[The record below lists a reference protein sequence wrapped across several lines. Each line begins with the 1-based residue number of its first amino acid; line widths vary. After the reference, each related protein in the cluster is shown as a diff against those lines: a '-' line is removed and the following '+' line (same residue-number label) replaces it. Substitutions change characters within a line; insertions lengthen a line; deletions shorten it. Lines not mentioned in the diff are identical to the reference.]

1 MEYKAMA
8 KINNINEVNKKL
20 EKNYIKNLKEFVNN
34 LKQKG
39 FIILIDDAG
48 NRHINQYNVRLSEF
62 VPSTKYTSIP
72 AIADEMQKEITNYY
86 AIQFD
91 YSFYIDIVTDTL
103 PTITVDELNAF
114 YDYNKAKK
122 NITNE
127 KELKKD
133 FKELENV
140 IKDRTRKL
148 NTTNDDVFEQM
159 QVLINEGIVSASVG
173 DGFFKKIKY
182 YRFNT
187 KDNVFDKV
195 TAEDIQQ
202 LLEKELNI
210 SLNIRIIQKHMSKD
224 WKTYGISSQLP
235 VKWNNNLKY
244 QKQLYELENNK
255 LTKIINTYI

>member
-1 MEYKAMA
+1 MA

-20 EKNYIKNLKEFVNN
+20 ETNYKNDLKKFVEQ
-34 LKQKG
+34 LKSKG
-39 FIILIDDAG
+39 FIILCDDAG

-72 AIADEMQKEITNYY
+72 AIADAMQKEITNYY

-91 YSFYIDIVTDTL
+91 YSFYMDIVTDTL
-103 PTITVDELNAF
+103 PTISVDELNGF

-159 QVLINEGIVSASVG
+159 QVLINAGIVSASVG
-173 DGFFKKIKY
+173 EGFFKKIKY

-235 VKWNNNLKY
+235 VKWNNHLKY

-255 LTKIINTYI
+255 LTQIINTYI